1 MATTNIIMATDLWE
15 GTHAVAWDNTL
26 TIEAAKFADAQV
38 GQKIVIEFTDATGE
52 AIELHSNG
60 GMLPGTRYA
69 HSLYGDQHSMEVFI
83 TPGMLACLKEHGMEI
98 CGKGFT
104 ATKVWYGDGKDNVDE
119 NTVIRFYSE
128 ANRTDYAINVLT
140 KWGDGGKLGDQTTMT
155 MTNEYAELSLDGIDM
170 TAKLADVDRLMVQ
183 CNKEGGN
190 PFNFTAIVLV
200 KSVCDAEITD
210 ASGYATFTTG
220 AEALKIE
227 GVEAFI
233 AKVNG
238 SKVSLTSVTEVP
250 ANSAVILKGAVG
262 KYSFPVIESAEAL
275 TGNELKASDGTANGN
290 VYVLANKTNGI
301 GFYKLQSTDKVPAG
315 KAYLQI
321 ASDAP
326 EFLPIDGM
334 GLTGISATLMNNE
347 KVYNEIFNLAGQH
360 VAQPAK
366 GLYIVNGKKV
376 IFK

>member
-1 MATTNIIMATDLWE
+1 
-15 GTHAVAWDNTL
+15 
-26 TIEAAKFADAQV
+26 
-38 GQKIVIEFTDATGE
+38 
-52 AIELHSNG
+52 
-60 GMLPGTRYA
+60 
-69 HSLYGDQHSMEVFI
+69 
-83 TPGMLACLKEHGMEI
+83 
-98 CGKGFT
+98 
-104 ATKVWYGDGKDNVDE
+104 
-119 NTVIRFYSE
+119 
-128 ANRTDYAINVLT
+128 
-140 KWGDGGKLGDQTTMT
+140 
-155 MTNEYAELSLDGIDM
+155 
-170 TAKLADVDRLMVQ
+170 MVQ
-183 CNKEGGN
+183 CNKEGGDA
-190 PFNFTAIVLV
+190 FNFTAIVLV

-227 GVEAFI
+227 GVEAYI